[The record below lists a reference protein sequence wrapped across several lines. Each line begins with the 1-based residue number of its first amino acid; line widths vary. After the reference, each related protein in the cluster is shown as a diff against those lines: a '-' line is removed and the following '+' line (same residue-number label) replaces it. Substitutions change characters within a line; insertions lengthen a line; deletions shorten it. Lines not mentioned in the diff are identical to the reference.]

1 VRRVLV
7 LLFAVFLVNLPFVH
21 ETWTD
26 RQIDRNGT
34 EVQATV
40 IDSQV
45 TGGHYLLDYRLPRSV
60 DPKQTRFSARVDRA
74 TYERAQETKA
84 LLVRVVPGKPSANEP
99 VGAVTSH
106 LFGVVA
112 LLGDLVLVLVGLAL
126 YRRWRQRS
134 QHVVVEVRGDDVV
147 LESAAGQVTVVGPDG
162 WAQRVRAGQ
171 RVTGGLHLVTD
182 AEVVTGSVVGGLEQ
196 VRGASYVARGRV
208 VDARAGQ
215 LTLELYDRTR
225 LRVETGRHRIR
236 ADIRDPAEIHGT
248 LCFTPT
254 GFARGPRED

>member
-26 RQIDRNGT
+26 RQIDQHGV

-45 TGGHYLLDYRLPRSV
+45 SGGHYLLDYRLPRSV
-60 DPKQTRFSARVDRA
+60 DPKQSRFSARVDRP
-74 TYERAQETKA
+74 TYERARETKA
-84 LLVRVVPGKPSANEP
+84 LLVRVVPDKPEANQPE
-99 VGAVTSH
+99 GAVTSH

-112 LLGDLVLVLVGLAL
+112 LLGDLVLLLVGLAL
-126 YRRWRQRS
+126 YRRWRQSS

-162 WAQRVRAGQ
+162 WAQRVRVGQ
-171 RVTGGLHLVTD
+171 RVTGGLHLATD
-182 AEVVTGSVVGGLEQ
+182 EEVVTGSVVGGLEQ
-196 VRGASYVARGRV
+196 VRGASYVVRGRV
-208 VDARAGQ
+208 LDARAGE
-215 LTLELYDRTR
+215 LTLELYDRSR
-225 LRVETGRHRIR
+225 LRVETGSHRIR
-236 ADIRDPAEIHGT
+236 ADIRDPTEIHGT
-248 LCFTPT
+248 LCFTASGLT
-254 GFARGPRED
+254 RG